1 LAVAHAVS
9 NRAYFPGKRIRMTK
23 TTLGVALAAA
33 SATVLAGCIDST
45 GPSGPAYSCTL
56 SNNPSM
62 TITGDTVTAAN
73 GLKYIEIAAGDT
85 ASAQVRNTN
94 TVSVCYVGF
103 LTNGTVFDRS
113 TRPLAFIPAGSDII
127 TGFSQGVIG
136 MRGGGSRRLIIP
148 PELGYGSQPRY
159 DQQGNIVI
167 PANSTIVFD
176 VGIMDIR

>member
-1 LAVAHAVS
+1 MAVAHAVS
-9 NRAYFPGKRIRMTK
+9 NRAYYPGKRIRMTK
-23 TTLGVALAAA
+23 TKLGVALAAA

-45 GPSGPAYSCTL
+45 GPEGPDFNCTL
-56 SNNPSM
+56 SNTPSM

-73 GLKYIEIAAGDT
+73 GLKYIEIAAGDS
-85 ASAQVRNTN
+85 ASTQVRNTN
-94 TVSVCYVGF
+94 TVTVCYVGF
-103 LTNGTVFDRS
+103 LTNGTIFDRGS
-113 TRPLAFIPAGSDII
+113 LAFVPAGSDII

-136 MRGGGSRRLIIP
+136 MHGGGSRRVIIP

-167 PANSTIVFD
+167 PANSTIIFD